1 MRTATRLVATITA
14 KANQVAIAG
23 HEDQRVR
30 TTAAKNAELACP
42 LGKLEVR
49 GLRILNRESPLTVG
63 RSRLKK
69 RLDAL
74 VQDHA
79 LDAHQRRKNQRLFDP
94 RIVGNGAHDTDN
106 VPQHAEI
113 TECSRRCEQ
122 PNCWLEI
129 ARGFEQA
136 IKVGVERDKSRRSVI

>member
-1 MRTATRLVATITA
+1 MPARKTRSSRLANLESRVAFDC
-14 KANQVAIAG
+14 G
-23 HEDQRVR
+23 S
-30 TTAAKNAELACP
+30 LA
-42 LGKLEVR
+42 
-49 GLRILNRESPLTVG
+49 
-63 RSRLKK
+63 LKK

-74 VQDHA
+74 VQDQA

-136 IKVGVERDKSRRSVI
+136 IKVGVERDYDS